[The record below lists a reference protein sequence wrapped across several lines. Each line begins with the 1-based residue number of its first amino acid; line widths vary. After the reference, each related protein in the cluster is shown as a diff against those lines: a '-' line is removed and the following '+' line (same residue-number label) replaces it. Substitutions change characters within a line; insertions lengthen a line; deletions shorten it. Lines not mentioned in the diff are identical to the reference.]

1 MTPFRTHPLLRSPH
15 LQTLWGPL
23 LRRHPP
29 LARREERLL
38 LPDGDHLWLVWAG
51 PTPAPGQTRVLILH
65 GLSGSA
71 DSHYARGMQARL
83 AALGI
88 PSVVMN
94 ARGTGTR
101 PNDLARG
108 YHAGEIDDLS
118 AVITHLHQA
127 DPAAAI
133 PVIGYS
139 VGGSRLLNWLAE
151 QAHACVPA
159 AIAVSVPL
167 ALAPCATRLEQ
178 GFSRLY
184 RRNLIDELL
193 RQLRA
198 KQAHLAAHAPEQAA
212 QLAAL
217 GSLEGIRTFRDFDN
231 RIVAPLH
238 GFRDAEDYY
247 RRASAGPKLRRIT
260 TPTLI
265 IQALDDPFM
274 SSELAAPAAT
284 DVSSAVALD
293 IQRFGGHVGFVGGSA
308 QQPRYWLEERAPA
321 FLRACKVPGFC

>member
-1 MTPFRTHPLLRSPH
+1 MTAFRTHPMLRSPH

-23 LRRHPP
+23 LRRHRP
-29 LARREERLL
+29 LARREQQLA

-51 PTPAPGQTRVLILH
+51 PEPAPGQTRVLILH

-71 DSHYARGMQARL
+71 ESHYARGMQAEL
-83 AALGI
+83 AARGI

-94 ARGTGTR
+94 ARGTGQR
-101 PNDLARG
+101 PNNLARG
-108 YHAGEIDDLS
+108 YHAGEIDDLT
-118 AVITHLHQA
+118 AVMQHLHRA

-139 VGGSRLLNWLAE
+139 IGGSRLLNWLAE
-151 QAHACVPA
+151 HAPSCVPA

-167 ALAPCATRLEQ
+167 ELAPCATRLEQ
-178 GFSRLY
+178 GFSKLY

-193 RQLRA
+193 RQVRA
-198 KQAHLAAHAPEQAA
+198 KHTHLAQSAPDQAA

-217 GSLEGIRTFRDFDN
+217 GPLEGIRTFRDFDN

-247 RRASAGPKLRRIT
+247 ARASAGPKLCRIT
-260 TPTLI
+260 TPTLL

-274 SSELAAPAAT
+274 PAGMAPGPA

-293 IQRFGGHVGFVGGSA
+293 LQRYGGHVGFVSGSA
-308 QQPRYWLEERAPA
+308 RQPRYWLEERIPA
-321 FLRACKVPGFC
+321 FLQSCHVPGFG